1 VVHFHKTWKQVCEAH
16 AGVADYAKMKKE
28 CDDYFFLKH
37 RNEARGV
44 GGIFFDYMSATD
56 AAWSFVKDAAGA
68 FLDAYVPIV
77 ERRKGVEYTP
87 EHRFFQEVRRGRY
100 VEFNLVYD
108 RGTVFGLKTD
118 GRTES
123 ILMSLPPVVRYLYDY
138 KPAPGT
144 PEAELTDYWLKP
156 KDWAAMG

>member
-1 VVHFHKTWKQVCEAH
+1 MFAFVRA
-16 AGVADYAKMKKE
+16 AAD
-28 CDDYFFLKH
+28 
-37 RNEARGV
+37 R
-44 GGIFFDYMSATD
+44 
-56 AAWSFVKDAAGA
+56 

-77 ERRKGVEYTP
+77 ERRKGLAYTP
-87 EHRFFQEVRRGRY
+87 EQRFFQEVRRGRY

-138 KPAPGT
+138 RPAPGT
-144 PEAELTDYWLKP
+144 PRGGVDRVLAEAARTGRGWRGETSDEPSLTP
-156 KDWAAMG
+156 VART